1 MDLEILGARHIGAR
15 PGSRPACG
23 APGTYNPGEMT
34 MRKMTRMA
42 LAAAAALFAGAFGA
56 DRADAQIVTNDCYY
70 CVSCTINGQPGHRVL
85 NVRVP
90 ANGTTVGLTIP
101 EPNECGPGPC
111 SNPQDPDVNHQRCV
125 RPAQTAFNLTSL
137 TEAVK
142 SGDMAQV
149 AALMR
154 QGGEIVEVNTAR
166 QALQVVGCDGAIV
179 AHLPLTQAQLTQLA
193 APAPARLAA
202 AE

>member
-1 MDLEILGARHIGAR
+1 
-15 PGSRPACG
+15 
-23 APGTYNPGEMT
+23 
-34 MRKMTRMA
+34 MRKITRMA
-42 LAAAAALFAGAFGA
+42 LTAAAALFASVFGA
-56 DRADAQIVTNDCYY
+56 DRAEAQIVTNDCYY

-85 NVRVP
+85 SARVP

-101 EPNECGPGPC
+101 EPVECGPGPC

-125 RPAQTAFNLTSL
+125 RPRQTAFSLTSL

-142 SGDMAQV
+142 AGDMARV
-149 AALMR
+149 AVLMQ

-179 AHLPLTQAQLTQLA
+179 AHLPLTQAQLTQVA
-193 APAPARLAA
+193 APPARMAA

>member
-1 MDLEILGARHIGAR
+1 
-15 PGSRPACG
+15 
-23 APGTYNPGEMT
+23 
-34 MRKMTRMA
+34 MRKITRMA
-42 LAAAAALFAGAFGA
+42 LSAAAALFASVFGA
-56 DRADAQIVTNDCYY
+56 DRAEAQIATNDCYY
-70 CVSCTINGQPGHRVL
+70 CISCTLNGQPGHRVL

-125 RPAQTAFNLTSL
+125 RPRQTAFNLTSL

-149 AALMR
+149 AVLME

-166 QALQVVGCDGAIV
+166 SALQVVGCDGAIV
-179 AHLPLTQAQLTQLA
+179 AHLPLNQVQLTQLS
-193 APAPARLAA
+193 APSARMAA

>member
-1 MDLEILGARHIGAR
+1 
-15 PGSRPACG
+15 
-23 APGTYNPGEMT
+23 
-34 MRKMTRMA
+34 MRKMTKLA
-42 LAAAAALFAGAFGA
+42 LSAAAALFASVFGA
-56 DRADAQIVTNDCYY
+56 DRAEAQIVTNDCYY
-70 CVSCTINGQPGHRVL
+70 CVSCTINGAPGHRVL

-125 RPAQTAFNLTSL
+125 RPRQTAFNLASL
-137 TEAVK
+137 TAAVK

-149 AALMR
+149 AVLME

-166 QALQVVGCDGAIV
+166 SALQVVGCDGAIV
-179 AHLPLTQAQLTQLA
+179 AHLPLNQAQLTQLA
-193 APAPARLAA
+193 APSARLAA